1 MVTGAQTSLGVVL
14 GSASR
19 RAGGL
24 FTSVRRLTQSVT
36 EQGASARVHAL
47 RDADSAEDAVVW
59 GNLPLDLFAVAGPA
73 QLGYSPGLARSLA
86 ASGHDILH
94 QHGIWQGFSASVRGW
109 GRRTGRPV
117 VISPRGMLDPW
128 ALANSAWKK
137 RVAGFLYENG
147 NLRHAACLHALN
159 ESERLSMRRLGL
171 RNPIMVLPNGI
182 DPPPARTAAPAP
194 WSDMLPDGARTLLFV
209 GRIHPKKGINLLL
222 QAMASDAP
230 GADDWHLVVVG
241 WDQAGHAAELK
252 ALAQT
257 MPVASRVHFLGPL
270 YGDAKWNALHHA
282 DAFALPSHSEGLP
295 MSVLEAWAAGLPVLM
310 TRACNLPE
318 GPAAGAAIEVETSVA
333 ALRDGL
339 ARLIALADNER
350 RAMGEAGR
358 HLVASR
364 FTWDGIGAQMCATY
378 RWLLSGGAAP
388 SWVDVDD

>member
-24 FTSVRRLTQSVT
+24 FTSARRLTQSVA
-36 EQGASARVHAL
+36 GHGVSARVHAL
-47 RDADSAEDAVVW
+47 RDADSAEDAVAW
-59 GNLPLDLFAVAGPA
+59 GSLPLDHFDVRGPA

-86 ASGHDILH
+86 VADHDILH

-109 GRRTGRPV
+109 GRRTGGPV

-128 ALANSAWKK
+128 ALSNSAWKK
-137 RVAGFLYENG
+137 RIAGFLYENG

-182 DPPPARTAAPAP
+182 DPPPARTDAPAP
-194 WSDMLPDGARTLLFV
+194 WSGKVPDGARTLLFV
-209 GRIHPKKGINLLL
+209 GRIHPKKGIDLLL
-222 QAMASDAP
+222 HAMAAGVP
-230 GADDWHLVVVG
+230 GGDDWHLVVVG
-241 WDQAGHAAELK
+241 WHQGGHAAELK
-252 ALAQT
+252 AQARTL
-257 MPVASRVHFLGPL
+257 PIASRVHFLGPL
-270 YGDAKWNALHHA
+270 YGDAKWSALRHA
-282 DAFALPSHSEGLP
+282 DAFVLPSHSEGLP

-318 GPAAGAAIEVETSVA
+318 GPAAGAAIEVETEVG
-333 ALRDGL
+333 ALHEGL
-339 ARLIALADNER
+339 AQLIALPDEER

-358 HLVASR
+358 QLVARR
-364 FTWDGIGAQMCATY
+364 FTWEGIGAQMRDTY
-378 RWLLSGGAAP
+378 HWLLAGGAAP
-388 SWVDVDD
+388 SWVDMND